1 MSYNQFTEVVNDF
14 SNRIQL
20 DKNYDLCCR
29 YLRFGNKKAAAFFVD
44 GMLNTDLAE
53 KLIRGM
59 QSVSPDN
66 MPDKL
71 SDFFQSVVSHI
82 DSTIKNNVDEV
93 ITSLFSGMMVIYI
106 EGYNDWIAI
115 DTRSYPARSVSEPEK
130 DKVLR
135 GSRDGFVETLNFNMA
150 LIRRRIRSTEL
161 CSELMSVGRS
171 SKTDVAI
178 CYMSSRVDTK
188 LLDDL
193 KKRITSIKADALT
206 MNYQSLAECLYNG
219 TWFNPL
225 PKVKYSERP
234 DTAAASILKGN
245 IVIIIDNSPS
255 VMILP
260 TSLFDIVEEANDY
273 YFPPITGNYLR
284 LSRFLVTMVTVFLS
298 PIFLLLIRNPQW
310 IPKSLEFIQIQEQV
324 NIPVI
329 LQFIILELCID
340 GLRVAAMNTP
350 SILTTPLSIIAALVF
365 GEFSVKSGWF
375 NSEVMLYMAFVAVG
389 NYSQASYE
397 FGYALKF
404 MRILLLVL
412 VQIFGLWGFIGG
424 CVFVLLLTVF
434 NKTISGK
441 RYLYPLIPFNWCELK
456 NKLFRV
462 QRNIDNKETKE
473 GSN

>member
-1 MSYNQFTEVVNDF
+1 MQKDFQQVIDDF

-29 YLRFGNKKAAAFFVD
+29 YLRFGNKRAAAFFVD

-59 QSVSPDN
+59 QAVAPDK
-66 MPDKL
+66 MPPKL

-82 DSTIKNNVDEV
+82 DSSIKQNIDDV
-93 ITSLFSGMMVIYI
+93 ILVLFSGMMVIYI
-106 EGYNDWIAI
+106 EGYDDWIAI
-115 DTRSYPARSVSEPEK
+115 DTRNYPARSVSEPEK
-130 DKVLR
+130 DKVLM

-161 CSELMSVGRS
+161 CSELVNVGRS
-171 SKTDVAI
+171 TQTDVAI
-178 CYMSSRVDTK
+178 CYMSSRVDNS
-188 LLDDL
+188 LLEDI
-193 KKRITSIKADALT
+193 KSRINNIKADALT
-206 MNYQSLAECLYNG
+206 MNYQSLAECLYRG
-219 TWFNPL
+219 KWFNPL
-225 PKVKYSERP
+225 PKVKYTERP

-284 LSRFLVTMVTVFLS
+284 FSRFLVNTITVFLS
-298 PIFLLLIRNPQW
+298 PLFLLLMKNPEF
-310 IPKSLEFIQIQEQV
+310 IPESLKFIQIKEAV
-324 NIPVI
+324 NIPII

-404 MRILLLVL
+404 MRLFLLIL
-412 VQIFGLWGFIGG
+412 VQLFDLWGFIGG
-424 CVFVLLLTVF
+424 CIFVTLITIF

-441 RYLYPLIPFNWCELK
+441 WYLYPLIPFNWSKLK
-456 NKLFRV
+456 EKVFRY
-462 QRNIDNKETKE
+462 QRNLDK
-473 GSN
+473 

>member
-1 MSYNQFTEVVNDF
+1 MQNNFQQVIDGF
-14 SNRIQL
+14 SKKIQL

-29 YLRFGNKKAAAFFVD
+29 DLTFGNKKAAVFFVD
-44 GMLNTDLAE
+44 GMSNIELAE
-53 KLIRGM
+53 KLVRAM
-59 QSVSPDN
+59 QDLTPDK

-71 SDFFQSVVSHI
+71 SDFFKSVVSNI
-82 DSTIKNNVDEV
+82 DSSIKSNSDEV
-93 ITSLFSGMMVIYI
+93 ILSLLSGMMVLYI
-106 EGYNDWIAI
+106 DGYDQWMAI
-115 DTRSYPARSVSEPEK
+115 DIRNYPARSVSEPEK
-130 DKVLR
+130 DKVLM

-161 CSELMSVGRS
+161 CSELMNVGRS
-171 SKTDVAI
+171 TKTDVAI
-178 CYMSSRVDTK
+178 CYMSGRVDKK
-188 LLDDL
+188 LLSDI
-193 KKRITSIKADALT
+193 KSRIKNIKADALT
-206 MNYQSLAECLYNG
+206 MNYQSLAECLYQG
-219 TWFNPL
+219 KWFNPL
-225 PKVKYSERP
+225 PKVKYTERP

-260 TSLFDIVEEANDY
+260 TSLFDIIEEANDY

-284 LSRFLVTMVTVFLS
+284 FSRFLVNAITVFLS
-298 PIFLLLIRNPQW
+298 PIFLLLMKNPQF
-310 IPKSLEFIQIQEQV
+310 IPESLEFIQVKEVV
-324 NIPVI
+324 NIPII

-404 MRILLLVL
+404 MRLLLLIL
-412 VQIFGLWGFIGG
+412 VQLFNVWGFVIG
-424 CVFVLLLTVF
+424 CIFVFIMTVF

-441 RYLYPLIPFNWCELK
+441 WYLYPLIPFNWSKLK
-456 NKLFRV
+456 EKVFRY
-462 QRNIDNKETKE
+462 QKNLDK
-473 GSN
+473 

>member
-1 MSYNQFTEVVNDF
+1 MNSKDFTQVVNDF
-14 SNRIQL
+14 SAKIQL

-59 QSVSPDN
+59 QSVAPDK
-66 MPDKL
+66 MPEKL
-71 SDFFQSVVSHI
+71 SDFFQSVVSHV
-82 DSTIKNNVDEV
+82 DSSIKNNEDEV
-93 ITSLFSGMMVIYI
+93 ILALFSGMMAVYI

-115 DTRSYPARSVSEPEK
+115 DTRSYPARSVNEPEK
-130 DKVLR
+130 DKVLM

-161 CSELMSVGRS
+161 CSELMTVGHS

-178 CYMSSRVDTK
+178 CYMSGRVDKT
-188 LLDDL
+188 LLEDL
-193 KKRITSIKADALT
+193 KKRIKNIKADALT

-219 TWFNPL
+219 KWFNPL

-284 LSRFLVTMVTVFLS
+284 LSRFVVNTITVLLS
-298 PIFLLLIRNPQW
+298 PIFLLLMKNPDF
-310 IPKSLEFIQIQEQV
+310 IPKSLEFIKIQEQV
-324 NIPVI
+324 NIPII
-329 LQFIILELCID
+329 LQFLILELCID

-404 MRILLLVL
+404 MRILLLIL
-412 VQIFGLWGFIGG
+412 VQFFGLWGFIGG
-424 CVFVLLLTVF
+424 CIFVLLITVF

-441 RYLYPLIPFNWCELK
+441 RYLYPLIPFDWKELK
-456 NKLFRV
+456 RKLFRY
-462 QRNIDNKETKE
+462 QRNLDR
-473 GSN
+473 